1 MDEQRQLFGTRAET
15 CITELQALKQTTTLP
30 RPIRPSA
37 TRRFLIGVAQDV
49 NDSLQS
55 LQTWNTE
62 FAKQSL
68 TERNNVVEGVARL
81 FDSLDVS
88 IGSARHNLRSRLRYR
103 RRYLIGFLPGKR
115 HASEESVTR
124 ALKVVLNNIEQLQ
137 AQNKILLGTS
147 AKQALPP
154 SKKRLLLEGRT
165 QSSNAFSDLFNN
177 LQAINPQDVR
187 SYALD
192 MLWRFFPEPRVP
204 DRVVGNAEDPGDG
217 YLYDEK
223 EVDRVKAILQHLH
236 QAWCSIEHSSICPAP
251 PELPNM
257 AKICLVLR
265 GMQRRDLLKD
275 FLDKK
280 VLDDHLPME
289 RDKIEEVLAKEN
301 QEYAAIFSTEQ
312 YRAVT
317 RTWEEGHHLEIE
329 EEEPLPLEI
338 VMEYNE
344 GSYGKVVMVK
354 DSLTGAFYARKQ
366 QRTSAE
372 AQENAAYRK
381 HLKEETERLKN
392 LRHNHVVQL
401 VKTYQRGRVY
411 AMILKP
417 AATTDLERL
426 ILRYPGN
433 KFDPTYQCKTRE
445 WLAPILMYAFGCLSK
460 GLAYIHSHNIR
471 HKDIK
476 PANILYEKALDN
488 HGPRLLWAD
497 FGLAYD
503 FSATGNS
510 RTRNT
515 RVYSQRYAAPE
526 IVASRT
532 KLVPERTAN
541 VRPDLDR
548 IVECVEEMVV
558 DAEIESEFRETE
570 ENGHGRMTDI
580 FSLGCVFLELLACL
594 LNEKLPMDRKDAEDP
609 KQPPRNTKHL
619 PQDVKMFSQH
629 LPELTNWAQRHIG
642 SDSDGKLNPLLGLA
656 IKMIS
661 LQPKD
666 RPTVADVVRDVA
678 LAGSWHFC
686 DGCRKDHEGEQALEP
701 TVGPPQA
708 SVGVESSLPKVPR
721 EDQLEK
727 AKPISRRGSIGLVLA
742 RVNSGTRS
750 QLPRFLSSPTLKEVG

>member
-1 MDEQRQLFGTRAET
+1 MTCAADCYTVDGTSLASYRARGEY
-15 CITELQALKQTTTLP
+15 A
-30 RPIRPSA
+30 S
-37 TRRFLIGVAQDV
+37 
-49 NDSLQS
+49 
-55 LQTWNTE
+55 
-62 FAKQSL
+62 
-68 TERNNVVEGVARL
+68 
-81 FDSLDVS
+81 SLDSPCVLTS
-88 IGSARHNLRSRLRYR
+88 SRHD
-103 RRYLIGFLPGKR
+103 
-115 HASEESVTR
+115 SEVRVTL
-124 ALKVVLNNIEQLQ
+124 ALTVVHDTIEQLQ
-137 AQNKILLGTS
+137 AQSKILLGTS
-147 AKQALPP
+147 AKQAHPQ
-154 SKKRLLLEGRT
+154 SKKRLLLEGHT
-165 QSSNAFSDLFNN
+165 QSSNAFSHFFNN
-177 LQAINPQDVR
+177 LQATDPQDVR
-187 SYALD
+187 SNALD
-192 MLWRFFPEPRVP
+192 MLWSFFPEPRVHR
-204 DRVVGNAEDPGDG
+204 DVGNAEDPGDG
-217 YLYDEK
+217 ILYDEK
-223 EVDRVKAILQHLH
+223 DVDRVKAILQRLH
-236 QAWCSIEHSSICPAP
+236 QAWCSIEDSSICPAP

-289 RDKIEEVLAKEN
+289 RHKIEEVLAKEN
-301 QEYAAIFSTEQ
+301 KEYAAIFSTEQ

-317 RTWEEGHHLEIE
+317 RTWDEGHHLEIE
-329 EEEPLPLEI
+329 EEEPLPLEY

-381 HLKEETERLKN
+381 HLKEETERLRH

-426 ILRYPGN
+426 IQRYYEN
-433 KFDPTYQCKTRE
+433 KYDAKMYSKTRE
-445 WLAPILMYAFGCLSK
+445 WLGPVLLYAFGCLSK
-460 GLAYIHSHNIR
+460 GLAYIHGNSIR
-471 HKDIK
+471 HMDIK
-476 PANILYEKALDN
+476 PANILYERALDN

-510 RTRNT
+510 KTRTT
-515 RVYSQRYAAPE
+515 RVYSERYAAPE

-532 KLVPERTAN
+532 RLVPERTFN
-541 VRPDLDR
+541 VQPDLDR
-548 IVECVEEMVV
+548 IVKGCEEMVV

-570 ENGHGRMTDI
+570 GNGHGRMTDI

-594 LNEKLPMDRKDAEDP
+594 LDERLPMDRKDAKDP
-609 KQPPRNTKHL
+609 KQPTRNTEHL
-619 PQDVKMFSQH
+619 HEEVKMFSQH
-629 LPELTNWAQRHIG
+629 LPELTSWAQRHIE
-642 SDSDGKLNPLLGLA
+642 SDSDRRLKPLLELA

-661 LQPKD
+661 LQHKD

-678 LAGSWHFC
+678 LAGSRHFC
-686 DGCRKDHEGEQALEP
+686 DRCWKDHEGGQALQP

-708 SVGVESSLPKVPR
+708 TGGIEPSLSRVPQ
-721 EDQLEK
+721 EEQLEK
-727 AKPISRRGSIGLVLA
+727 AKPTLRKGSIGLILA

-750 QLPRFLSSPTLKEVG
+750 QLPRYLSSSTPKEAG

>member
-1 MDEQRQLFGTRAET
+1 MDEQRQLLGTRAER
-15 CITELQALKQTTTLP
+15 CITELQALKHTTTLS

-37 TRRFLIGVAQDV
+37 TTSFLTDVAQAV
-49 NDSLQS
+49 NDNLQS

-62 FAKQSL
+62 FAKQTL

-81 FDSLDVS
+81 FDSLDLS
-88 IGSARHNLRSRLRYR
+88 IGSARRDLRSRLLYR
-103 RRYLIGFLPGKR
+103 RRYLIGFLPGKSR
-115 HASEESVTR
+115 HDSEVRVTL
-124 ALKVVLNNIEQLQ
+124 ALTVVHDKIEQLQ

-147 AKQALPP
+147 AKQAHPQ

-165 QSSNAFSDLFNN
+165 RSSNAFSEFFNN
-177 LQAINPQDVR
+177 LQAIGPQDVR

-192 MLWRFFPEPRVP
+192 MLWSFFPEHRVP
-204 DRVVGNAEDPGDG
+204 DGVVGNAEDPGDG

-223 EVDRVKAILQHLH
+223 EVDRVKAILQYIH
-236 QAWCSIEHSSICPAP
+236 QVWCSIEDSSICPAP

-257 AKICLVLR
+257 AKICLVLS

-289 RDKIEEVLAKEN
+289 RHQIEEVLAKEDK
-301 QEYAAIFSTEQ
+301 EYAALFSTEQ

-317 RTWEEGHHLEIE
+317 RTWDEGHHLQIE
-329 EEEPLPLEI
+329 EEEPLPLEF
-338 VMEYNE
+338 VSEYNE
-344 GSYGKVVMVK
+344 GSYGKVVKVK
-354 DSLTGAFYARKQ
+354 DSHTGAFYARKQ

-381 HLKEETERLKN
+381 HLEVETERLRN

-411 AMILKP
+411 AMILRP

-426 ILRYPGN
+426 ISKFPGN
-433 KFDPTYQCKTRE
+433 KFNTTYQCTNRD
-445 WLAPILMYAFGCLSK
+445 WVGPILMNAFGCLSE

-476 PANILYEKALDN
+476 PANILYVKAFDN
-488 HGPRLLWAD
+488 QGPRLLWAD

-510 RTRNT
+510 KTRTT

-532 KLVPERTAN
+532 RVVPERTAN
-541 VRPDLDR
+541 VQLDLDR
-548 IVECVEEMVV
+548 IVEGGEEMVV
-558 DAEIESEFRETE
+558 DAEIESEFTETE

-580 FSLGCVFLELLACL
+580 FSLGCVFLELLAWL

-609 KQPPRNTKHL
+609 KQPPRNTEHL
-619 PQDVKMFSQH
+619 LQEVKMFSQY
-629 LPELTNWAQRHIG
+629 LPELTRWAQRHIE
-642 SDSDGKLNPLLGLA
+642 SDSEFKPLLRLA
-656 IKMIS
+656 IKMTS

-666 RPTVADVVRDVA
+666 RPKVADVVRDVA
-678 LAGSWHFC
+678 LAGSRHFC
-686 DGCRKDHEGEQALEP
+686 GGCWKDHEGEQALEP
-701 TVGPPQA
+701 IVGPPQA
-708 SVGVESSLPKVPR
+708 SAGVKSSLPKVLQ
-721 EDQLEK
+721 EDQIEK

-742 RVNSGTRS
+742 RVNSGTRPH
-750 QLPRFLSSPTLKEVG
+750 LPRFFSSSTLKEGG

>member
-1 MDEQRQLFGTRAET
+1 MAEQRQLLGTRAET
-15 CITELQALKQTTTLP
+15 CITELRALEHTTTFS
-30 RPIRPSA
+30 RPSRPSA
-37 TRRFLIGVAQDV
+37 TESFLIGVAQAV

-62 FAKQSL
+62 FAKQTL
-68 TERNNVVEGVARL
+68 TERNNVVEGVAWL
-81 FDSLDVS
+81 FDSLDLS
-88 IGSARHNLRSRLRYR
+88 IGSARRELRSRLLFR

-115 HASEESVTR
+115 HASEESVNR
-124 ALKVVLNNIEQLQ
+124 ALKVVRDTIEQLQ
-137 AQNKILLGTS
+137 AQSKILLGTS
-147 AKQALPP
+147 ANQAHPQ
-154 SKKRLLLEGRT
+154 SKKRLLLEGHT
-165 QSSNAFSDLFNN
+165 QSSNAFSDFFNN
-177 LQAINPQDVR
+177 LQAIDPQDVR
-187 SYALD
+187 SDALE
-192 MLWRFFPEPRVP
+192 MLWRFFPESRVRR
-204 DRVVGNAEDPGDG
+204 DVGTAEDPGDG
-217 YLYDEK
+217 ILYNEN
-223 EVDRVKAILQHLH
+223 EVDEGKAILQRLH
-236 QAWCSIEHSSICPAP
+236 QAWCSIEDSVMCPAP

-265 GMQRRDLLKD
+265 GMQRPGLLKD

-289 RDKIEEVLAKEN
+289 RHKIEEVLAKEN
-301 QEYAAIFSTEQ
+301 KEYAAIFSTEQ

-317 RTWEEGHHLEIE
+317 RTWDEGHHLEIE
-329 EEEPLPLEI
+329 EEEPLPLEF
-338 VMEYNE
+338 VREYNE

-354 DSLTGAFYARKQ
+354 DSLTGAFYARKE

-381 HLKEETERLKN
+381 HLKEETQRLRN

-411 AMILKP
+411 GMILKP

-426 ILRYPGN
+426 ILRYPDN
-433 KFDPTYQCKTRE
+433 KFDTTWQCKTRD
-445 WLAPILMYAFGCLSK
+445 WLRPVLLYAFGCLSK

-476 PANILYEKALDN
+476 PANILYERAFDN
-488 HGPRLLWAD
+488 NGARLLWAD

-510 RTRNT
+510 KTRTT

-526 IVASRT
+526 IIVSHTR
-532 KLVPERTAN
+532 LLPGRTAN
-541 VRPDLDR
+541 VQPDLDR
-548 IVECVEEMVV
+548 IVEGGEEMVV

-594 LNEKLPMDRKDAEDP
+594 LNERLPMDRKDANP

-619 PQDVKMFSQH
+619 PQEVRMFSQH
-629 LPELTNWAQRHIG
+629 LLELKNWAQRHIE
-642 SDSDGKLNPLLGLA
+642 SDSDRNLNPLLGLA
-656 IKMIS
+656 IGMIS
-661 LQPKD
+661 LQSKD

-678 LAGSWHFC
+678 LAGPRHFC
-686 DGCRKDHEGEQALEP
+686 DGCWKDHEAGQALQP
-701 TVGPPQA
+701 TAGPRQTTA
-708 SVGVESSLPKVPR
+708 GVESSL
-721 EDQLEK
+721 
-727 AKPISRRGSIGLVLA
+727 
-742 RVNSGTRS
+742 
-750 QLPRFLSSPTLKEVG
+750 

>member
-1 MDEQRQLFGTRAET
+1 MDEQRQLLGTRAET
-15 CITELQALKQTTTLP
+15 CITELQALKHTTTLS

-37 TRRFLIGVAQDV
+37 TKGFLIGVAQAV

-62 FAKQSL
+62 FATQTL
-68 TERNNVVEGVARL
+68 TERNNVVQGVARL
-81 FDSLDVS
+81 FDSLDLS
-88 IGSARHNLRSRLRYR
+88 IGSARRDLRSRLRYR

-115 HASEESVTR
+115 AAPGSEQDPSR
-124 ALKVVLNNIEQLQ
+124 NLCQ
-137 AQNKILLGTS
+137 TS
-147 AKQALPP
+147 ASAVQKTT
-154 SKKRLLLEGRT
+154 LLKGHT
-165 QSSNAFSDLFNN
+165 QSSNAFSQFFNN
-177 LQAINPQDVR
+177 LQTIDPQDVR
-187 SYALD
+187 SKALD

-204 DRVVGNAEDPGDG
+204 LDRVVGNAEDPGDG
-217 YLYDEK
+217 ILYDEK

-236 QAWCSIEHSSICPAP
+236 QAWCNIEDSSICPAP
-251 PELPNM
+251 PELPHM
-257 AKICLVLR
+257 AKICLVLT

-289 RDKIEEVLAKEN
+289 KHKIEEVLAKEN
-301 QEYAAIFSTEQ
+301 KEYAAKFSTEQ

-317 RTWEEGHHLEIE
+317 RTWDEGHHLEIE
-329 EEEPLPLEI
+329 EEEPLPLEY

-381 HLKEETERLKN
+381 HLKEETDRLKN

-426 ILRYPGN
+426 IQRYREDR
-433 KFDPTYQCKTRE
+433 FDANMDCKTKE
-445 WLAPILMYAFGCLSK
+445 WLGPILLYAFGCLSK
-460 GLAYIHSHNIR
+460 GLAYIHSNKIR

-476 PANILYEKALDN
+476 PANILYERAYDN

-510 RTRNT
+510 KTRTT

-526 IVASRT
+526 ILASRT
-532 KLVPERTAN
+532 RLVPGRTAN
-541 VRPDLDR
+541 VQPDLDR
-548 IVECVEEMVV
+548 IVEGGEEMVV
-558 DAEIESEFRETE
+558 DAEIESEFTETE

-580 FSLGCVFLELLACL
+580 FSLGCVFVELLACL
-594 LNEKLPMDRKDAEDP
+594 LNEKLPMDRKDAKDP
-609 KQPPRNTKHL
+609 KQPPKNTQHL
-619 PQDVKMFSQH
+619 PQEVKMFSQH
-629 LPELTNWAQRHIG
+629 LPELTNWAQRHIE
-642 SDSDGKLNPLLGLA
+642 SDSDCRLNPLLGLA

-661 LQPKD
+661 LQPKN
-666 RPTVADVVRDVA
+666 RPTVAEVVHHVTR
-678 LAGSWHFC
+678 AGSWHFC
-686 DGCRKDHEGEQALEP
+686 SRCWKDHEGEQAPEP

-708 SVGVESSLPKVPR
+708 SAGVESSLPKVLQ
-721 EDQLEK
+721 EDQIEK
-727 AKPISRRGSIGLVLA
+727 AKPITRRGSIGLILA
-742 RVNSGTRS
+742 RLVSLGFES
-750 QLPRFLSSPTLKEVG
+750 SVSLKDLPAHAD

>member
-1 MDEQRQLFGTRAET
+1 MTL
-15 CITELQALKQTTTLP
+15 ALT
-30 RPIRPSA
+30 
-37 TRRFLIGVAQDV
+37 
-49 NDSLQS
+49 
-55 LQTWNTE
+55 
-62 FAKQSL
+62 
-68 TERNNVVEGVARL
+68 VVH
-81 FDSLDVS
+81 D
-88 IGSARHNLRSRLRYR
+88 
-103 RRYLIGFLPGKR
+103 
-115 HASEESVTR
+115 T
-124 ALKVVLNNIEQLQ
+124 IEQLQ
-137 AQNKILLGTS
+137 AQSKVLLGTS
-147 AKQALPP
+147 AKQAHLP

-165 QSSNAFSDLFNN
+165 QSSNAFSEVFNN
-177 LQAINPQDVR
+177 LQAIDPQDVR

-192 MLWRFFPEPRVP
+192 MLWRFFPEPRLP
-204 DRVVGNAEDPGDG
+204 LDRLVGNAEDPGDG
-217 YLYDEK
+217 ILYDEK
-223 EVDRVKAILQHLH
+223 EVDGVKVILQHLH
-236 QAWCSIEHSSICPAP
+236 QAWCNIEDSSICPAP
-251 PELPNM
+251 PELPHM
-257 AKICLVLR
+257 AKICLVLT

-289 RDKIEEVLAKEN
+289 RHKIEEVLANEN
-301 QEYAAIFSTEQ
+301 KAYAAKFSTEQ

-317 RTWEEGHHLEIE
+317 RTWDEGHHLEIE
-329 EEEPLPLEI
+329 EEEPLPLEY

-381 HLKEETERLKN
+381 HLKQETDRLRN

-426 ILRYPGN
+426 IQRYYEN
-433 KFDPTYQCKTRE
+433 KFDAKMECKTRE
-445 WLAPILMYAFGCLSK
+445 WLGPILLYAFGCLSK
-460 GLAYIHSHNIR
+460 GLAYIHSLNIR

-476 PANILYEKALDN
+476 PANILYERAFDN

-510 RTRNT
+510 KTRTT
-515 RVYSQRYAAPE
+515 RLYSQRYAAPE
-526 IVASRT
+526 VVASRT
-532 KLVPERTAN
+532 RTVPGRTAN
-541 VRPDLDR
+541 VQPDLDR
-548 IVECVEEMVV
+548 IVEGGEEMVV

-594 LNEKLPMDRKDAEDP
+594 LNERLPMDRKDAKDP
-609 KQPPRNTKHL
+609 KQPPRNTKHV

-629 LPELTNWAQRHIG
+629 LPELTNWAQHHIE
-642 SDSDGKLNPLLGLA
+642 SDSDNRLNPLLELA

-708 SVGVESSLPKVPR
+708 SAGVESSLPKVPR

-727 AKPISRRGSIGLVLA
+727 TKPISRRGSIGLILA

>member
-1 MDEQRQLFGTRAET
+1 M
-15 CITELQALKQTTTLP
+15 
-30 RPIRPSA
+30 
-37 TRRFLIGVAQDV
+37 
-49 NDSLQS
+49 
-55 LQTWNTE
+55 
-62 FAKQSL
+62 
-68 TERNNVVEGVARL
+68 
-81 FDSLDVS
+81 
-88 IGSARHNLRSRLRYR
+88 
-103 RRYLIGFLPGKR
+103 
-115 HASEESVTR
+115 
-124 ALKVVLNNIEQLQ
+124 
-137 AQNKILLGTS
+137 
-147 AKQALPP
+147 
-154 SKKRLLLEGRT
+154 
-165 QSSNAFSDLFNN
+165 
-177 LQAINPQDVR
+177 
-187 SYALD
+187 
-192 MLWRFFPEPRVP
+192 
-204 DRVVGNAEDPGDG
+204 
-217 YLYDEK
+217 
-223 EVDRVKAILQHLH
+223 
-236 QAWCSIEHSSICPAP
+236 
-251 PELPNM
+251 
-257 AKICLVLR
+257 
-265 GMQRRDLLKD
+265 
-275 FLDKK
+275 
-280 VLDDHLPME
+280 
-289 RDKIEEVLAKEN
+289 LAKEN
-301 QEYAAIFSTEQ
+301 KEYAALFSTEQ

-317 RTWEEGHHLEIE
+317 RTWDEGHHLEIE
-329 EEEPLPLEI
+329 EEEPLPLEFAG
-338 VMEYNE
+338 EYNE

-354 DSLTGAFYARKQ
+354 DSHTGALYARKQ

-381 HLKEETERLKN
+381 HLKVETERLRN

-433 KFDPTYQCKTRE
+433 KFDTTYQCRTRE
-445 WLAPILMYAFGCLSK
+445 WVGPILMYAFGCLSE

-476 PANILYEKALDN
+476 PANILYERAFDN
-488 HGPRLLWAD
+488 QGPRLLWAD

-510 RTRNT
+510 KTRTT

-526 IVASRT
+526 IVASGT

-548 IVECVEEMVV
+548 IVEGGEEIVV

-609 KQPPRNTKHL
+609 KQPPRNTEHL
-619 PQDVKMFSQH
+619 PQEVKMFSQH
-629 LPELTNWAQRHIG
+629 LPKLTRWAQRHIE
-642 SDSDGKLNPLLGLA
+642 SDIDRKLKPLLGLA

-661 LQPKD
+661 PQPKD
-666 RPTVADVVRDVA
+666 RPRVADVVRDVA

-686 DGCRKDHEGEQALEP
+686 RACWKDHEGEQALEP

-708 SVGVESSLPKVPR
+708 SAGVETSLPKVSR

-727 AKPISRRGSIGLVLA
+727 AKPISRRGSLGLVLA

-750 QLPRFLSSPTLKEVG
+750 QLPRFLASPTLKEVD